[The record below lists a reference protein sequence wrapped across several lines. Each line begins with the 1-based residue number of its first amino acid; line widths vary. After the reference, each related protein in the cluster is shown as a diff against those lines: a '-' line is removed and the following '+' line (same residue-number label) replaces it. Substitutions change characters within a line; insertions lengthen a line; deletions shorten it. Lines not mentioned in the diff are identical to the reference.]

1 MFVGVANI
9 GKTTLLNQLRQ
20 EGTGSY
26 QNSPPVG
33 WTERKGKK
41 KRSGSTI
48 GKPWSALT
56 CWKFTFKCVGCDTV
70 NFKSKPRGLTF
81 FKGPFWGDYL
91 EGLIYGGKFAFQNRL
106 GLPYSW
112 KEIYLYCFVLLCIW
126 GQLPSTSPHPPGGG
140 AYIRSGDL
148 SVGFL
153 RYEFGGLIFGGAY
166 TWRGLFS
173 EFYGILHWLEWFFV
187 CIFCCQLL

>member
-56 CWKFTFKCVGCDTV
+56 CWKFTFKCFGCDTV
-70 NFKSKPRGLTF
+70 NFKSKPRGLHF
-81 FKGPFWGDYL
+81 SKALFEGIIWRGLYS

-112 KEIYLYCFVLLCIW
+112 KEIYLFCFVLLCIW

-140 AYIRSGDL
+140 VYSEWRFIGGFFALRVWGAYI
-148 SVGFL
+148 
-153 RYEFGGLIFGGAY
+153 
-166 TWRGLFS
+166 WRGLFS